1 MCCSPLIPNDLPIFN
16 ALKEIFKFG
25 GGGRL
30 PGIPGEGGSFFRDE
44 KERPSSKLSLS
55 SGPFCETSGAFY
67 GLSREDGLQA
77 DPKFVSHSRIEG
89 QTRLLVGR
97 APIAPQTVLREIGAR
112 FREGL
117 GFSPGGSRL
126 HHPIDQ
132 PHAQGFFSPD
142 RSTGQD

>member
-1 MCCSPLIPNDLPIFN
+1 MCCSALIPNDLLIGN

-25 GGGRL
+25 EGGRL
-30 PGIPGEGGSFFRDE
+30 PGIPGEGNSFYRDE
-44 KERPSSKLSLS
+44 RGRPSLKLSVS
-55 SGPFCETSGAFY
+55 SGPFGETSGAFY

-77 DPKFVSHSRIEG
+77 DSKFVSHSRIEG

-97 APIAPQTVLREIGAR
+97 APIAPQTVLREIGDR

-132 PHAQGFFSPD
+132 PHPQ
-142 RSTGQD
+142 